1 MSIEELIKPRFRIIY
16 DFPNRASFGE
26 LGDILDRDWAS
37 YPDEDESKPPMWK
50 ISDFPHLFQEL
61 VWWYHR
67 KEEDMPKYL
76 KHTLADGTTTY
87 HKVDVYDFSDP
98 YWIEWKSNDGRDFG
112 NFGHWTAKFNYMP
125 CTEAEYLANI
135 NKKE

>member
-16 DFPNRASFGE
+16 DFPNNNFGE
-26 LGDILDRDWAS
+26 VGTILTS
-37 YPDEDESKPPMWK
+37 EFTPIQILNSLKKY
-50 ISDFPHLFQEL
+50 PHLFQEL

-67 KEEDMPKYL
+67 KEEDMPKHL

-87 HKVDVYDFSDP
+87 HKADVYDFSDP
-98 YWIEWKSNDGRDFG
+98 YWIEWKSNDGSDFG

-125 CTEAEYLANI
+125 CTEAEYLSNI
-135 NKKE
+135 NKKD